1 MKRKR
6 NKGRQATSRLT
17 VNGRVRLR
25 RRWWH
30 ASQGGSECPA
40 DCLLSSVE
48 EGVSRGVREMACRLN
63 RDSSSFDKA
72 AEDLTRTAQV
82 TLSGEQLRQIVQA
95 EGGRILAAQE
105 TRELPPAF

>member
-17 VNGRVRLR
+17 VNGRLRLR

-30 ASQGGSECPA
+30 ASQEGSECPA
-40 DCLLSSVE
+40 DGLLSSLE
-48 EGVSRGVREMACRLN
+48 GGVSRGVREMACRMN

-72 AEDLTRTAQV
+72 AEDLQRTAQV
-82 TLSGEQLRQIVQA
+82 AMSGEQLRQLVQA
-95 EGGRILAAQE
+95 EG
-105 TRELPPAF
+105 